1 MKALRRRVAATHG
14 QGPTTRYGQVVL
26 HNIAWQDTI
35 QWKKA
40 ASALLVQPTFE
51 TAYPTISTITTQT
64 ITTERNALNTDSI
77 GNREEVSRQK
87 ASPWVTVR
95 MLCWREWTRFFRQRN
110 RVIGALGQP
119 ILFWLLFGTGMHT
132 AFRGGDQNFMTYY
145 LPGTIALILLFTA
158 IFATISIIEDR
169 REGFLQNVLVAPV
182 PRWTIAAGK
191 IFGGGAIAWVQA
203 LIFLTLAVL
212 VGTVPLSLAL
222 VGVLGLMAVSALTLT
237 ALGVFFAWPME
248 STQGF
253 HAIMNLV
260 LMPLWLLSGAFFPI
274 PQPTGASPIGQWVM
288 HWIMRAN
295 PLSYTISGL
304 RIMMDQSSATAA
316 AIWSPS
322 LTECWIVSLV
332 FLTITFAAAWWMVL
346 RPVKSDLV

>member
-1 MKALRRRVAATHG
+1 MAANAAQTNTA
-14 QGPTTRYGQVVL
+14 QPNTAQPNTTRLQT
-26 HNIAWQDTI
+26 AQP
-35 QWKKA
+35 A
-40 ASALLVQPTFE
+40 AAM
-51 TAYPTISTITTQT
+51 ST
-64 ITTERNALNTDSI
+64 
-77 GNREEVSRQK
+77 V
-87 ASPWVTVR
+87 W

-119 ILFWLLFGTGMHT
+119 ILFWLLFGTGMHS

-191 IFGGGAIAWVQA
+191 ILGGGAIAWVQA
-203 LIFLTLAVL
+203 CIFLVLAIAI
-212 VGTVPLSLAL
+212 GSVPLTAAL
-222 VGVLGLMAVSALTLT
+222 GGVLLLMAVSALTLT

-274 PQPTGASPIGQWVM
+274 PLPNADSPVGQWVM

-295 PLSYTISGL
+295 PLSYTIAGM
-304 RIMMDQSSATAA
+304 RRMMGDASAASET
-316 AIWSPS
+316 IWIPG
-322 LTECWIVSLV
+322 LTECWVVSLV
-332 FLTITFAAAWWMVL
+332 FLLITFSAAWWIVL
-346 RPVKSDLV
+346 RPAKSDLV